1 MPRPIWSGSICF
13 GLVNVPVKLYSATSS
28 KSVRFH
34 QLHAAD
40 HVRVKQKRVCPV
52 NGEEV
57 AFQDIVKGFEV
68 TPGQYVV
75 VEPEELAALA
85 PSRTN
90 TIAIEDFVELSEI
103 DPIYYDRPYYVLPG
117 LRGTKSYRL
126 LLEAM
131 HETEKI
137 GVARVILRSRER
149 LVSIRPMREVLVMT
163 TMSFADEVVEPD
175 RLKSP
180 TGDERISERELDVA
194 CRLVESLAAPFDPSK
209 YHDSY
214 RESLLD
220 LIERKTRGQEQ
231 EPVTMAP
238 VVEEDTRPA
247 DLMNALMASLASGKP
262 RNSTRAQD
270 TPSPTHALV

>member
-68 TPGQYVV
+68 TPGRYVV

-231 EPVTMAP
+231 EPVTMPP

-247 DLMNALMASLASGKP
+247 DLMNALMASLASGRP
-262 RNSTRAQD
+262 RNSTPAQD
-270 TPSPTHALV
+270 IPSPTHALV

>member
-40 HVRVKQKRVCPV
+40 HVRVRQKRVCPV

-57 AFQDIVKGFEV
+57 AFADIVKGYEV
-68 TPGQYVV
+68 TPGHYVV

-85 PSRTN
+85 PNRTN

-103 DPIYYDRPYYVLPG
+103 DPIYYDRPYYLVPG
-117 LRGTKSYRL
+117 LRGTKPYRL

-131 HETEKI
+131 RETEKI

-149 LVSIRPMREVLVMT
+149 LVSIRPTREVLVMT
-163 TMSFADEVVEPD
+163 TMSFADEVLEPD
-175 RLKSP
+175 RVK
-180 TGDERISERELDVA
+180 GQMADEQISERELDVA

-220 LIERKTRGQEQ
+220 LIERKTRGQE
-231 EPVTMAP
+231 EPVVVAP
-238 VVEEDTRPA
+238 AANEDVRPA
-247 DLMNALMASLASGKP
+247 DLMNALLASLASGKP
-262 RNSTRAQD
+262 RNGGRAQH

>member
-117 LRGTKSYRL
+117 IRGTKSYRL

-137 GVARVILRSRER
+137 GLARVILRSRER

-194 CRLVESLAAPFDPSK
+194 CRLVESLAAPFDPGK

-231 EPVTMAP
+231 EPVTVAP
-238 VVEEDTRPA
+238 VVQEDTRPV

-262 RNSTRAQD
+262 RNGTRAQD